1 MTSISNFGTAELTV
15 GNALEQLL
23 RHPGRQLSANWNW
36 KSALFS
42 ALNRGTIFLVATLKR
57 GTVEMSVAVG
67 VEIVFASMAAGIYSA
82 FIQALRFARPRWLAN
97 PIVGAGLP
105 GILPVLDYL
114 VHRYTGMQHLRAS
127 MIFLGFWSSLASLFN
142 LFIMRHGVWLIGSQS
157 EPLWRDLLRMPILIA
172 SFVAVGPR
180 WLWKQV
186 AGTQRSSRES
196 LS

>member
-23 RHPGRQLSANWNW
+23 RHPGRQLIANWNW

-57 GTVEMSVAVG
+57 GTVGMSVAVG
-67 VEIVFASMAAGIYSA
+67 VEIVFASI
-82 FIQALRFARPRWLAN
+82 AN
-97 PIVGAGLP
+97 LQCIHTGPAIRQTPLVGEPDRRRRTAC
-105 GILPVLDYL
+105 ILLVLDYL

-186 AGTQRSSRES
+186 AGTQRSSLES